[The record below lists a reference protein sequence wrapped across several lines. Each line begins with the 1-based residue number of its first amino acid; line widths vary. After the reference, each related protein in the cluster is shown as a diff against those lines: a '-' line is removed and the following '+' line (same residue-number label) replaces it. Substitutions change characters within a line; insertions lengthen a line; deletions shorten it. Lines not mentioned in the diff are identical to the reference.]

1 MKWKIEKKNFDW
13 SWREEPL
20 SDRFGYMNN
29 LLFRNINRYHLN
41 FVLNIILSSN
51 EIKEQKVFVIRNGN
65 TLDYIKI
72 SNYPSSKSHYLKIT
86 VSPSRIYDEKV
97 ELDIYGDLGYGYID
111 FYLVTKN
118 LCYEVER

>member
-1 MKWKIEKKNFDW
+1 MKWKNEKKNFDR
-13 SWREEPL
+13 REEPL

-29 LLFRNINRYHLN
+29 LLFRNIDRYHLN

-51 EIKEQKVFVIRNGN
+51 KIKEQKVFVIRDWH

-72 SNYPSSKSHYLKIT
+72 FNYPPSKSHYLKIT
-86 VSPSRIYDEKV
+86 VSSFRISDERV
-97 ELDIYGDLGYGYID
+97 ELNIYGDLGYGNID